1 MAAQDCVRR
10 LETDAKAGLSRTQA
24 ERRLREAGRNEL
36 EGGKRRGPAARFF
49 SQFTDFMVL
58 VLLAAAGLSF
68 AAAWLEGNGDWVDPV
83 MILLIVVI
91 NAAAGAAQEGR
102 AERAMEALRRMSS
115 PKARVVRGGREQQI
129 DAALLAPGDV
139 VRLTAGDV
147 VPADLRLI
155 ETNGLQAGESALT
168 GESLPVEKDAAAVLP
183 ADTPA
188 GDRRNMIYSPAEV
201 TAGSGLGVVTAT
213 GMQTEVGRIAGL
225 IQSQEAPKTPLQKR
239 LAQTG
244 RWLGAAAL
252 LLCAVIFVMGLA
264 EHMEPLEMF
273 LLSISLAVA
282 AIPEGLPAVVTIVLA
297 VGMRRMAARRAIIR
311 RLPAVE
317 TLGSASVICSDKT
330 GTLTENRMT
339 VRVIATAA
347 GEDSPRA
354 KSGRELLRMAA
365 LCTNC
370 TGARGRYRGE
380 PTETA
385 LAEACQ
391 EEKAELDRAWPRVQ
405 ELPFS
410 SERKRMTTV
419 HRRPG
424 GGYRVICKGAPD
436 VIARCCSGSCAVFL
450 KRNESMASRALRV
463 IGVAY
468 KDVPS
473 LPAGGEL
480 ERGLTFAG
488 LVGMSDPPRA
498 GVKEAV
504 AQCRAAGIRPVLITG
519 DHAATAAAVA
529 REVGILP
536 EDGAVPEGAVLT
548 GRELDAMN
556 GVDLRRAARTCR
568 VFARVSPE
576 HKVRIVRAFQENGEV
591 AAMTGDGV
599 NDAPALRAADIGCA
613 MGRGGTE
620 VAKAAA
626 DMVLADDNFATIV
639 AAVRE
644 GRGVYANIRRTV
656 RFPALVQHGRAAHR
670 VCRIPDGPA
679 RAAAG
684 DPAFVGEPCHGFASG
699 AGAGCGADRGRRDA
713 PSAAEARGR
722 AVFRRHGL
730 ADRSGRLS
738 HRRVFAGGVLRG
750 PRLFRRR
757 PVEPGDWPHDGVCR
771 FGARADCAHVQHA
784 RRAARAGRAQGEPP
798 AARGGA
804 VHGDAVWCD
813 CVSACGGAVRGAA
826 AQCGAMAGGGGVFAG
841 PGCRGAAGEP
851 AGGTGAETIKP
862 HTAQTAKF
870 LVKLFSK
877 SLQGAV
883 CQWHANER
891 RSHLPIRSVLPVCHW
906 QTAPEPAGETAGTA
920 PPFMQRCARRSAPCE
935 AEKDRAIQK
944 QRSDFL
950 AAPVHKA
957 PPNRQKSERKFC
969 LFGGVFLRPVRRSVC
984 RGWPLLHEL
993 YELLSGFRARVSRR
1007 FSASA
1012 ACAGMA
1018 AATVCAVFCRHAFF
1032 PGLRAVCRF
1041 FALAAGLPGAHNPPL
1056 AGQAACIVQ
1065 YSQMQNGAKSGGP
1078 RNLLTAC
1085 AVFRREKRKRGK
1097 EHVRAGARG
1106 R

>member
-129 DAALLAPGDV
+129 DAALLVPGDV

-168 GESLPVEKDAAAVLP
+168 GESLPVEKDADAVLP

-201 TAGSGLGVVTAT
+201 TAGSGLG
-213 GMQTEVGRIAGL
+213 RIAGL
-225 IQSQEAPKTPLQKR
+225 IQSQEAPKTPRQKR

-536 EDGAVPEGAVLT
+536 EDSAVPEGAVLT

-656 RFPALVQHGRAAHR
+656 RFLLS
-670 VCRIPDGPA
+670 CNM
-679 RAAAG
+679 
-684 DPAFVGEPCHGFASG
+684 GE
-699 AGAGCGADRGRRDA
+699 
-713 PSAAEARGR
+713 
-722 AVFRRHGL
+722 L
-730 ADRSGRLS
+730 LT
-738 HRRVFAGGVLRG
+738 VFAGFLMGLPAPLLAIQLLWVNLVTDSLPALALGVEPIEG
-750 PRLFRRR
+750 GVMRR
-757 PVEPGDWPHDGVCR
+757 PPPKRGEGLFSGGMGWRIAVEGFLIGACSLAAYSVGRVFFDADPWNPVIGRTMAFAVLALAQIAHTFNMRGGPLAPGAHRGSRLLPAAALCTAMQCGVIV
-771 FGARADCAHVQHA
+771 F
-784 RRAARAGRAQGEPP
+784 PP
-798 AARGGA
+798 AA
-804 VHGDAVWCD
+804 
-813 CVSACGGAVRGAA
+813 
-826 AQCGAMAGGGGVFAG
+826 
-841 PGCRGAAGEP
+841 E
-851 AGGTGAETIKP
+851 
-862 HTAQTAKF
+862 
-870 LVKLFSK
+870 
-877 SLQGAV
+877 
-883 CQWHANER
+883 
-891 RSHLPIRSVLPVCHW
+891 
-906 QTAPEPAGETAGTA
+906 
-920 PPFMQRCARRSAPCE
+920 
-935 AEKDRAIQK
+935 
-944 QRSDFL
+944 
-950 AAPVHKA
+950 
-957 PPNRQKSERKFC
+957 
-969 LFGGVFLRPVRRSVC
+969 LFGAQPLNAVQWLAVAAFSLAPAAVVRLENR
-984 RGWPLLHEL
+984 LEA
-993 YELLSGFRARVSRR
+993 RAR
-1007 FSASA
+1007 
-1012 ACAGMA
+1012 
-1018 AATVCAVFCRHAFF
+1018 
-1032 PGLRAVCRF
+1032 
-1041 FALAAGLPGAHNPPL
+1041 
-1056 AGQAACIVQ
+1056 
-1065 YSQMQNGAKSGGP
+1065 
-1078 RNLLTAC
+1078 
-1085 AVFRREKRKRGK
+1085 KR
-1097 EHVRAGARG
+1097 
-1106 R
+1106 

>member
-10 LETDAKAGLSRTQA
+10 LETDAKAGLSRAQA

-36 EGGKRRGPAARFF
+36 TGGKRRGPAARFF

-91 NAAAGAAQEGR
+91 NAVAGAVQEGR

-129 DAALLAPGDV
+129 DAALLVPGDV

-201 TAGSGLGVVTAT
+201 TAGSGLGVVAAT

-391 EEKAELDRAWPRVQ
+391 EEKAELDRAWPRVR

-473 LPAGGEL
+473 LPADGEL
-480 ERGLTFAG
+480 ERGLIFAG

-536 EDGAVPEGAVLT
+536 EDGTVPEGAVLT

-656 RFPALVQHGRAAHR
+656 RFLLS
-670 VCRIPDGPA
+670 CNM
-679 RAAAG
+679 
-684 DPAFVGEPCHGFASG
+684 GE
-699 AGAGCGADRGRRDA
+699 
-713 PSAAEARGR
+713 
-722 AVFRRHGL
+722 L
-730 ADRSGRLS
+730 LT
-738 HRRVFAGGVLRG
+738 VFAGFLMGLPAPLLAIQLLWVNLVTDSLPALALGVEPIEG
-750 PRLFRRR
+750 GVMRR
-757 PVEPGDWPHDGVCR
+757 PPPKRGEGLFSGGMGWRIAVEGFLIGACSLAAYSVGRVFFDADPWNPVIGRTMAFAVLALAQIAHTFNMRGGPLAPGAHKGSRLLPAAVLCTVMQCGVIV
-771 FGARADCAHVQHA
+771 F
-784 RRAARAGRAQGEPP
+784 PP
-798 AARGGA
+798 AA
-804 VHGDAVWCD
+804 
-813 CVSACGGAVRGAA
+813 
-826 AQCGAMAGGGGVFAG
+826 
-841 PGCRGAAGEP
+841 E
-851 AGGTGAETIKP
+851 
-862 HTAQTAKF
+862 
-870 LVKLFSK
+870 
-877 SLQGAV
+877 
-883 CQWHANER
+883 
-891 RSHLPIRSVLPVCHW
+891 
-906 QTAPEPAGETAGTA
+906 
-920 PPFMQRCARRSAPCE
+920 
-935 AEKDRAIQK
+935 
-944 QRSDFL
+944 
-950 AAPVHKA
+950 
-957 PPNRQKSERKFC
+957 
-969 LFGGVFLRPVRRSVC
+969 LFGAQPLNAVQWLAVAAFSLAPAAVVRLENR
-984 RGWPLLHEL
+984 LEA
-993 YELLSGFRARVSRR
+993 RARK
-1007 FSASA
+1007 
-1012 ACAGMA
+1012 
-1018 AATVCAVFCRHAFF
+1018 
-1032 PGLRAVCRF
+1032 
-1041 FALAAGLPGAHNPPL
+1041 
-1056 AGQAACIVQ
+1056 Q
-1065 YSQMQNGAKSGGP
+1065 
-1078 RNLLTAC
+1078 
-1085 AVFRREKRKRGK
+1085 
-1097 EHVRAGARG
+1097 
-1106 R
+1106 